1 MFLNR
6 TRELGYLSERYD
18 AGRAEIVV
26 LYGRRR
32 VGKSALLF
40 EWSEGKPCIFFFARR
55 ADKAVLLGEFS
66 RAIHTCSTNS
76 PASDDFSYPSWGA
89 AFSALAELAS
99 DHRLVV
105 VLDEFP
111 YLVEADPEL
120 PTLLQREWDLRLQHT
135 QVFLVL
141 SGSIQSV
148 IQQQILGPTAPL
160 YRRHTGPFE
169 LKPLTLADLP
179 AFFPRY
185 TAEQLVET
193 FAVLGGMPYYLVS
206 VDPQAGLLANIKR
219 HILAPQGSLFAEVRL
234 QLHEELRGDIE
245 ASLAILR
252 AIAGGAHRRAD
263 IARLA
268 GLPVRTTDHRLTT
281 LAELGILEY
290 RRAVERIRNAD
301 RWGAY
306 HLRDPFFRFW
316 HQWVLPNEDYLAIGR
331 RQEEV
336 ADQIRQ
342 ALPRIVAPIWEEVAR
357 HHVLVAS
364 ADRVIPFHFEEIGS
378 WWSGAAQ
385 TCPEQSRRIDV
396 VGVNR
401 AERRVLFGE
410 AKWTREPMTE
420 GVLEKLIDRG
430 NRWLGG
436 DTGWDVHYAL
446 FAREFGQIRATA
458 GQEPGFYFFTPAEIL
473 QASTA

>member
-6 TRELGYLSERYD
+6 TRELGYLSDRYR
-18 AGRAEIVV
+18 AGRAEIAV

-55 ADKAVLLGEFS
+55 ADKAILLGEFS
-66 RAIHTCSTNS
+66 RAIQGFVSGS
-76 PASDDFSYPSWGA
+76 PAPDTFTYPSWTA
-89 AFSALAELAS
+89 AFGTLAELAAQR
-99 DHRLVV
+99 RLVV

-111 YLVEADPEL
+111 YLLEADPEL

-135 QVFLVL
+135 QLFLVL

-148 IQQQILGPTAPL
+148 IQQQVLDPTAPL
-160 YRRHTGPFE
+160 YRRHTWPFE

-179 AFFPRY
+179 AFFPHY

-206 VDPQAGLLANIKR
+206 VDPQVGLLANVKR

-245 ASLAILR
+245 DSLAILR

-268 GLPVRTTDHRLTT
+268 GLPVRTTDHRLGT
-281 LAELGILEY
+281 LSGLGILEY
-290 RRAVERIRNAD
+290 RQAVERIRNAD

-316 HQWVLPNEDYLAIGR
+316 HQWVLPNADYLAIGR
-331 RQEEV
+331 RQDEV

-342 ALPRIVAPIWEEVAR
+342 ALPHIVAPVWEEVAR
-357 HHVLVAS
+357 QHLLVAS
-364 ADRVIPFHFEEIGS
+364 ADRTIPFHFEEIGS
-378 WWSGAAQ
+378 WWSGDAQ
-385 TCPEQSRRIDV
+385 IDV

-401 AERRVLFGE
+401 VERRVLFGA

-420 GVLEKLIDRG
+420 KVLETLIDRG

-446 FAREFGQIRATA
+446 FAREFGQVRATA

-473 QASTA
+473 PASAA

>member
-6 TRELGYLSERYD
+6 TRELGYLSERYA

-55 ADKAVLLGEFS
+55 ADKATLLGEFS
-66 RAIHTCSTNS
+66 RAIRTFSTNS
-76 PASDDFSYPSWGA
+76 PGAPEGLKGTPDDFTYPSWGA
-89 AFSALAELAS
+89 AFSALAELATER
-99 DHRLVV
+99 RLVII
-105 VLDEFP
+105 LDEFP

-135 QVFLVL
+135 QIFLVL

-148 IQQQILGPTAPL
+148 IQQQVLDPTAPL
-160 YRRHTGPFE
+160 YRRHTWPFE

-206 VDPQAGLLANIKR
+206 VDPQVGLLTNIKR

-245 ASLAILR
+245 DSLAILR

-268 GLPVRTTDHRLTT
+268 GLPVRTTDHRLAT
-281 LAELGILEY
+281 LVELGILEY
-290 RRAVERIRNAD
+290 RRAIERIRNPD

-331 RQEEV
+331 RQDEV

-357 HHVLVAS
+357 RHMLVAS

-378 WWSGAAQ
+378 WWSGDAQ
-385 TCPEQSRRIDV
+385 IDV
-396 VGVNR
+396 IGVNR

-446 FAREFGQIRATA
+446 FAREFGQVRESA
-458 GQEPGFYFFTPAEIL
+458 GQELGFYFFKPEDVLRTR
-473 QASTA
+473 

>member
-1 MFLNR
+1 MFFNR
-6 TRELGYLSERYD
+6 ARELGYLSDRYN
-18 AGRAEIVV
+18 AERAEIIV

-55 ADKAVLLGEFS
+55 ADKAILLGEFS
-66 RAIHTCSTNS
+66 RAIQGFITGNPVPDTYT
-76 PASDDFSYPSWGA
+76 YPSWSA
-89 AFSALAELAS
+89 AFGAIAELAS
-99 DHRLVV
+99 QQRLVV

-120 PTLLQREWDLRLQHT
+120 PTLIQREWDLRLQHT
-135 QVFLVL
+135 QLFLVL

-148 IQQQILGPTAPL
+148 IRQQVLDPSAPL
-160 YRRHTGPFE
+160 YRRHTWPFE
-169 LKPLTLADLP
+169 LKPLALADLP

-193 FAVLGGMPYYLVS
+193 YAVLGGMPYYLIS
-206 VDPQAGLLANIKR
+206 IDPQIGLLANINR

-245 ASLAILR
+245 DSLAILR
-252 AIAGGAHRRAD
+252 AIASGAHRRAD
-263 IARLA
+263 IARGA
-268 GLPVRTTDHRLTT
+268 GLAVRTSDHRLAA
-281 LAELGILEY
+281 LVELGILEY

-301 RWGAY
+301 RWGSY

-331 RQEEV
+331 RQDEV
-336 ADQIRQ
+336 TDQIRQ
-342 ALPRIVAPIWEEVAR
+342 AMPRIVAPVWEQVAR
-357 HHVLVAS
+357 QHLLVAS
-364 ADRVIPFHFEEIGS
+364 ADRTIPLHFDEIGS
-378 WWSGAAQ
+378 WWSGDAQ
-385 TCPEQSRRIDV
+385 IDV

-401 AERRVLFGE
+401 VERRVLFGE

-420 GVLEKLIDRG
+420 RVVETLIDRG

-446 FAREFGQIRATA
+446 FAREFGQVRESA
-458 GQEPGFYFFTPAEIL
+458 GQEPGFYFFTPADIL
-473 QASTA
+473 QTREAV

>member
-6 TRELGYLSERYD
+6 TRELGYLSERYA

-40 EWSEGKPCIFFFARR
+40 EWSEGKRCIFFFARR
-55 ADKAVLLGEFS
+55 ADKATLLGEFS
-66 RAIHTCSTNS
+66 RAIRSFSTDS
-76 PASDDFSYPSWGA
+76 PVPDDFSYPSWGA
-89 AFSALAELAS
+89 AFSAIAELTAER
-99 DHRLVV
+99 RLVV
-105 VLDEFP
+105 ILDEFP

-135 QVFLVL
+135 QIFLVL

-148 IQQQILGPTAPL
+148 IQQQVLDPTAPL
-160 YRRHTGPFE
+160 YRRHTWPFE

-206 VDPQAGLLANIKR
+206 VDPQVGLLTNVKR

-245 ASLAILR
+245 DSLAILR
-252 AIAGGAHRRAD
+252 AIASGAHRRAD

-268 GLPVRTTDHRLTT
+268 GLPVRATDHRLAT
-281 LAELGILEY
+281 LVELGILEY

-331 RQEEV
+331 RQDEV

-378 WWSGAAQ
+378 WWSGDAQ
-385 TCPEQSRRIDV
+385 IDI

-420 GVLEKLIDRG
+420 SVLEKLIDRG

-446 FAREFGQIRATA
+446 FAREFGQVRESA
-458 GQEPGFYFFTPAEIL
+458 GQEPGFYFFKPEDVL
-473 QASTA
+473 QTR

>member
-6 TRELGYLSERYD
+6 TRELGYLDERYA

-55 ADKAVLLGEFS
+55 ADRSILLGEFS
-66 RAIHTCSTNS
+66 RAIHAFSADGLT
-76 PASDDFSYPSWGA
+76 PDDFTYPSWDA
-89 AFSALAELAS
+89 AFAALADLAMER
-99 DHRLVV
+99 RLVV

-148 IQQQILGPTAPL
+148 IQQQVLAPSAPL
-160 YRRHTGPFE
+160 YRRHTWPFE

-193 FAVLGGMPYYLVS
+193 YAVLGGMPYYLVS
-206 VDPQAGLLANIKR
+206 VDPHLGLLANIKR
-219 HILAPQGSLFAEVRL
+219 HIMAPQGSLFAEVRL
-234 QLHEELRGDIE
+234 QLHEALRGDIE

-252 AIAGGAHRRAD
+252 AISSGAHRRAD

-268 GLPVRTTDHRLTT
+268 GLPVRTTDHRLAT
-281 LAELGILEY
+281 LVELGILEY
-290 RRAVERIRNAD
+290 RRAVERIRNTS
-301 RWGAY
+301 RWGVY

-316 HQWVLPNEDYLAIGR
+316 HQWVLPSEDYLAIGR
-331 RQEEV
+331 RQEEI

-342 ALPRIVAPIWEEVAR
+342 ALPRIVAPIWEEIAR

-378 WWSGAAQ
+378 WWSGDAQ
-385 TCPEQSRRIDV
+385 IDV

-401 AERRVLFGE
+401 SERRVLFGE
-410 AKWTREPMTE
+410 AKWTREPVTE
-420 GVLEKLIDRG
+420 SVLDRLIDRG
-430 NRWLGG
+430 NRWLEG

-446 FAREFGQIRATA
+446 FAREFGQVQALA
-458 GQEPGFYFFTPAEIL
+458 GQEPGFYFFRPEDVL
-473 QASTA
+473 QVGQ

>member
-6 TRELGYLSERYD
+6 TRELGYLSERYA

-55 ADKAVLLGEFS
+55 ADKATLLGEFS
-66 RAIHTCSTNS
+66 RAIRTFSTNS
-76 PASDDFSYPSWGA
+76 PGAPEGPSGTPDDFTYPSWGA
-89 AFSALAELAS
+89 AFSALAELAAER
-99 DHRLVV
+99 RLIV

-135 QVFLVL
+135 QIFLVL

-148 IQQQILGPTAPL
+148 IQQQVLDPTAPL
-160 YRRHTGPFE
+160 YRRHTWPFE

-206 VDPQAGLLANIKR
+206 VDPQVGLLTNIKR

-245 ASLAILR
+245 DSLAILR

-268 GLPVRTTDHRLTT
+268 GLPVRTPITAWRPWSSWASWNT
-281 LAELGILEY
+281 AG
-290 RRAVERIRNAD
+290 RWNASATPTA
-301 RWGAY
+301 G
-306 HLRDPFFRFW
+306 
-316 HQWVLPNEDYLAIGR
+316 
-331 RQEEV
+331 
-336 ADQIRQ
+336 
-342 ALPRIVAPIWEEVAR
+342 APIICAIRSSASGTSGCCPTKTTWPSAGAR
-357 HHVLVAS
+357 TRWPIRS
-364 ADRVIPFHFEEIGS
+364 ARRCRGSSRPSGKRSRAITCWSRRPIGS
-378 WWSGAAQ
+378 SPS
-385 TCPEQSRRIDV
+385 TSRRSAP
-396 VGVNR
+396 GG
-401 AERRVLFGE
+401 AGMRR
-410 AKWTREPMTE
+410 
-420 GVLEKLIDRG
+420 
-430 NRWLGG
+430 
-436 DTGWDVHYAL
+436 
-446 FAREFGQIRATA
+446 
-458 GQEPGFYFFTPAEIL
+458 
-473 QASTA
+473 STSSA

>member
-6 TRELGYLSERYD
+6 TRELGYLSERYA

-55 ADKAVLLGEFS
+55 ADKATLLGEFS
-66 RAIHTCSTNS
+66 RAIRTFCTNC
-76 PASDDFSYPSWGA
+76 PVPDDFTYPSWGA
-89 AFSALAELAS
+89 AFSALAELAAER
-99 DHRLVV
+99 RLVV
-105 VLDEFP
+105 ILDEFP

-135 QVFLVL
+135 HIFLVL

-148 IQQQILGPTAPL
+148 IQQQVLDPTAPL
-160 YRRHTGPFE
+160 YRRHTWPFE

-185 TAEQLVET
+185 SAEQLVET
-193 FAVLGGMPYYLVS
+193 YAVLGGMPYYLVS
-206 VDPQAGLLANIKR
+206 VDAQVGLLTNIKR

-245 ASLAILR
+245 DSLAILR

-268 GLPVRTTDHRLTT
+268 GLPVRTTDHRLAI
-281 LAELGILEY
+281 LVELGILEY

-306 HLRDPFFRFW
+306 HLRDPFYRFW

-378 WWSGAAQ
+378 WWSGDAQ
-385 TCPEQSRRIDV
+385 IDV

-420 GVLEKLIDRG
+420 SVLEKLIDRG

-446 FAREFGQIRATA
+446 FAREFGQVRESA
-458 GQEPGFYFFTPAEIL
+458 GQEPGFYFFRPEDVLRTR
-473 QASTA
+473 

>member
-6 TRELGYLSERYD
+6 TRELGYLDERY
-18 AGRAEIVV
+18 AARRAEIVV

-55 ADKAVLLGEFS
+55 ADRSILLGELS
-66 RAIHTCSTNS
+66 RAIHAFSADGLT
-76 PASDDFSYPSWGA
+76 ADDFTYPSWDA
-89 AFSALAELAS
+89 AFAAIADLAVER
-99 DHRLVV
+99 RLVV

-111 YLVEADPEL
+111 YLVESDPEL
-120 PTLLQREWDLRLQHT
+120 PTLLQRAWDLRLQHT

-148 IQQQILGPTAPL
+148 IQQQVLAPTAPL
-160 YRRHTGPFE
+160 YRRHTWPFE

-185 TAEQLVET
+185 TAEQLVEAY
-193 FAVLGGMPYYLVS
+193 AVLGGMPYYLVS
-206 VDPQAGLLANIKR
+206 VDPQVGLLTNIKH

-245 ASLAILR
+245 ANLAILR
-252 AIAGGAHRRAD
+252 AISSGAHRRAD

-268 GLPVRTTDHRLTT
+268 GLPVRTTDHRLAT
-281 LAELGILEY
+281 LVELGILEY

-331 RQEEV
+331 RQDEV

-357 HHVLVAS
+357 RHALVAS
-364 ADRVIPFHFEEIGS
+364 ADRIIPFHFEEVGS
-378 WWSGAAQ
+378 WWSSDAQ
-385 TCPEQSRRIDV
+385 IDV
-396 VGVNR
+396 IGVNR
-401 AERRVLFGE
+401 PERRVLFGE
-410 AKWTREPMTE
+410 AKWTREPVTE
-420 GVLEKLIDRG
+420 SVLDKLIDRG

-446 FAREFGQIRATA
+446 FAREFGQMQALA
-458 GQEPGFYFFTPAEIL
+458 GQEPGFYFFRPEDAL
-473 QASTA
+473 QVGQ

>member
-6 TRELGYLSERYD
+6 TRELGYLSERYA

-26 LYGRRR
+26 LYGRRH

-40 EWSEGKPCIFFFARR
+40 EWSDGKPCIFFFARR
-55 ADKAVLLGEFS
+55 ADKATLLGEFS
-66 RAIHTCSTNS
+66 RAIRAFSTDN
-76 PASDDFSYPSWGA
+76 PIPDDFTYPSWGA
-89 AFSALAELAS
+89 AFSAIAELSAER
-99 DHRLVV
+99 RLVV
-105 VLDEFP
+105 ILDEFP

-148 IQQQILGPTAPL
+148 IQQQVLDPTAPL
-160 YRRHTGPFE
+160 YRRHTWPFE
-169 LKPLTLADLP
+169 LKPLALADLP

-206 VDPQAGLLANIKR
+206 VDPQVGLLTNIKR

-245 ASLAILR
+245 DSLAILR

-268 GLPVRTTDHRLTT
+268 GLPVRTTDHRLAT
-281 LAELGILEY
+281 LVELGILEY
-290 RRAVERIRNAD
+290 RRAIERIRNAD

-306 HLRDPFFRFW
+306 HLPRSLLPLLAPMGPAQRGLPGHWSASRRGGRPDPPGATPDCGPHLGRGCA
-316 HQWVLPNEDYLAIGR
+316 PPRAGRIGR
-331 RQEEV
+331 P
-336 ADQIRQ
+336 DHT
-342 ALPRIVAPIWEEVAR
+342 LPLRGDR
-357 HHVLVAS
+357 LLVERGC
-364 ADRVIPFHFEEIGS
+364 ADRRGWRE
-378 WWSGAAQ
+378 SG
-385 TCPEQSRRIDV
+385 
-396 VGVNR
+396 R
-401 AERRVLFGE
+401 APGAL
-410 AKWTREPMTE
+410 W
-420 GVLEKLIDRG
+420 RG
-430 NRWLGG
+430 QV
-436 DTGWDVHYAL
+436 D
-446 FAREFGQIRATA
+446 ARADD
-458 GQEPGFYFFTPAEIL
+458 
-473 QASTA
+473 

>member
-55 ADKAVLLGEFS
+55 ADKAILLGEFS
-66 RAIHTCSTNS
+66 RAIQRFVSGS
-76 PASDDFSYPSWGA
+76 PALETFTYSSWTA
-89 AFSALAELAS
+89 AFGALAELAAQR
-99 DHRLVV
+99 RLVV

-135 QVFLVL
+135 QLFLVL

-148 IQQQILGPTAPL
+148 IQQQVLDPTAPL
-160 YRRHTGPFE
+160 YRRHTWPFE

-185 TAEQLVET
+185 AAEQLVET

-206 VDPQAGLLANIKR
+206 VDSQVGLLTNIKR

-245 ASLAILR
+245 DSLAILR
-252 AIAGGAHRRAD
+252 AIASGAHRRAD

-268 GLPVRTTDHRLTT
+268 GLPVRTTDHRLGT

-301 RWGAY
+301 RWGSY

-331 RQEEV
+331 RQDEV

-342 ALPRIVAPIWEEVAR
+342 ALPRIVAPVWEEVAR
-357 HHVLVAS
+357 QHLLVAS
-364 ADRVIPFHFEEIGS
+364 ADRTIPFHFEEIGS
-378 WWSGAAQ
+378 WWSGDAQ
-385 TCPEQSRRIDV
+385 IDV

-420 GVLEKLIDRG
+420 KVLETLIDRG

-436 DTGWDVHYAL
+436 DTGWDVYYAF
-446 FAREFGQIRATA
+446 FAREFGQVRATA

-473 QASTA
+473 QASAA

>member
-6 TRELGYLSERYD
+6 TRELSYLSERYA

-55 ADKAVLLGEFS
+55 ADKATLLGEFS
-66 RAIHTCSTNS
+66 RAIRSFSTNG
-76 PASDDFSYPSWGA
+76 PAPDDFTYPSWSA
-89 AFSALAELAS
+89 AFGIVAELAAER
-99 DHRLVV
+99 RLIII
-105 VLDEFP
+105 LDEFP

-135 QVFLVL
+135 QIFLVL

-148 IQQQILGPTAPL
+148 IQQQVLEPTAPL
-160 YRRHTGPFE
+160 YRRHTWPFE

-185 TAEQLVET
+185 TAEQLVEAY
-193 FAVLGGMPYYLVS
+193 AVLGGMPYYLVS
-206 VDPQAGLLANIKR
+206 VDPQVGLLTNIKR

-245 ASLAILR
+245 DSLAILR
-252 AIAGGAHRRAD
+252 AIASGGHRRAD

-268 GLPVRTTDHRLTT
+268 GLPVRTTDHRLAT
-281 LAELGILEY
+281 LVESGILEY
-290 RRAVERIRNAD
+290 RKAVERIRNAD

-331 RQEEV
+331 R
-336 ADQIRQ
+336 RMRW
-342 ALPRIVAPIWEEVAR
+342 PTRSAR
-357 HHVLVAS
+357 RCHGLWPPSGKRLHAITCWS
-364 ADRVIPFHFEEIGS
+364 HRPIGS
-378 WWSGAAQ
+378 SPS
-385 TCPEQSRRIDV
+385 TSRRSAPGG
-396 VGVNR
+396 VGM
-401 AERRVLFGE
+401 RR
-410 AKWTREPMTE
+410 
-420 GVLEKLIDRG
+420 
-430 NRWLGG
+430 
-436 DTGWDVHYAL
+436 
-446 FAREFGQIRATA
+446 
-458 GQEPGFYFFTPAEIL
+458 
-473 QASTA
+473 STWSA

>member
-1 MFLNR
+1 MIFLNR
-6 TRELGYLSERYD
+6 TRELGYLSERYN
-18 AGRAEIVV
+18 AERAEIVV

-55 ADKAVLLGEFS
+55 ADKTTLLGEFS
-66 RAIHTCSTNS
+66 RAIHAFSGNGPT
-76 PASDDFSYPSWGA
+76 PEDFSYPSWGA
-89 AFSALAELAS
+89 AFSSIAELAS
-99 DHRLVV
+99 KRRLIVV
-105 VLDEFP
+105 IDEFP

-148 IQQQILGPTAPL
+148 IRQQVLDPTAPL
-160 YRRHTGPFE
+160 YRRHTWPFE
-169 LKPLTLADLP
+169 LRPLTLPDLP

-193 FAVLGGMPYYLVS
+193 FAILGGMPYYLIS
-206 VDPQAGLLANIKR
+206 VDPQVGLLTNIKR

-245 ASLAILR
+245 DSLAILR
-252 AIAGGAHRRAD
+252 AIASGAHRRAD
-263 IARLA
+263 IIRMA
-268 GLPVRTTDHRLTT
+268 GLSVKTTDHRLTA
-281 LAELGILEY
+281 LVELGILEH
-290 RRAVERIRNAD
+290 RKAVERIRNTD

-336 ADQIRQ
+336 ADQIRL
-342 ALPRIVAPIWEEVAR
+342 ALPQIVAPVWEEVAR
-357 HHVLVAS
+357 HHLLVAS
-364 ADRVIPFHFEEIGS
+364 ADRLIPFHFEEIGS
-378 WWSGAAQ
+378 WWSRDAQ
-385 TCPEQSRRIDV
+385 IDV

-401 AERRVLFGE
+401 TERRVLFGV

-420 GVLEKLIDRG
+420 NVLEKLIDRG
-430 NRWLGG
+430 NLWLAG
-436 DTGWDVHYAL
+436 DTSWDVHYAL
-446 FAREFGQIRATA
+446 FGRAFGQVQESA
-458 GQEPGFYFFTPAEIL
+458 GQEPGFYFFKPQDIL
-473 QASTA
+473 A